1 MGYYFIILLLICIII
16 KFSYDVF
23 VSRRSMFS
31 SNTYYMSFLVN
42 KLMFVICFM
51 SILYSIYID
60 KTLSGHF
67 GILWFIAIYVSTFYL
82 EDLVKQNRM
91 KKFINIR
98 FLKYFRIAVCI
109 FIVLLFLAAIRA
121 KYLGYY

>member
-1 MGYYFIILLLICIII
+1 
-16 KFSYDVF
+16 
-23 VSRRSMFS
+23 MFS
-31 SNTYYMSFLVN
+31 SNIYYMSFLVS
-42 KLMFVICFM
+42 KLMFIICFM
-51 SILYSIYID
+51 SILYSIYMD
-60 KTLSGHF
+60 KILSGHF

-82 EDLVKQNRM
+82 EDLVEQNRM

-109 FIVLLFLAAIRA
+109 FVVLLFLAAIRA